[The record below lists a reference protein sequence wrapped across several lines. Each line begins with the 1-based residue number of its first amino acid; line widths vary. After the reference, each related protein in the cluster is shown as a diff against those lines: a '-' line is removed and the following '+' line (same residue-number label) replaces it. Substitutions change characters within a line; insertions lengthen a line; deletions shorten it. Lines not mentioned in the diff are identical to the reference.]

1 MATTKQGLTLFS
13 ALLFFVAAGVVVQT
27 WLLWNAVDALMG
39 RRLDALLPTLIG
51 SVCVLIINAALVA
64 FVFHFDGK
72 LKEPQR

>member
-1 MATTKQGLTLFS
+1 MATMKQGLTLFS

-39 RRLDALLPTLIG
+39 RRFDALMPTLIG
-51 SVCVLIINAALVA
+51 SVCILVINAGLVA

-72 LKEPQR
+72 LREPR